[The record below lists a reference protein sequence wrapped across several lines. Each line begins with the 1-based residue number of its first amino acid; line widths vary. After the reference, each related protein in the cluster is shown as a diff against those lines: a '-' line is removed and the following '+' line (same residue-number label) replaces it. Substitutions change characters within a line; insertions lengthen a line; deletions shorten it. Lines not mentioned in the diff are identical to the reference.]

1 MAKMSGFKVYKGT
14 KETFISSGKAEAN
27 ANAIVFITGGT
38 DGEKKSCI
46 FAQGTYF
53 ASITEMMK
61 AINYVKGISVD
72 GQTYNAVAGG
82 GYVAFGAKDPSTV
95 AVNAGSNGIEIG
107 LTDDF
112 ITKVNNTASDLGGKS
127 DAASSTGSAFARI
140 ANLAAIVGQLT
151 GSEGGELESVEGQIT
166 NAIDALRTEIV
177 GTLGTDDAKTL
188 QAINDELDSIGTSI
202 SGINEKYNALEPR
215 VKAIEDDYLKG
226 ADKTAL
232 ANRITTEAPVTIT
245 EAAGSGDI
253 LKTYTFTQ
261 NGKAIGTINLAKE
274 LVVTGGDIVEIDG
287 VKNLQ
292 LTIANQTAPVNIPVN
307 ELVDVYTAQKNAT
320 QVQVAISNTNEISAT
335 VVSGSVTATELAANA
350 VTTEKIADKNVTIG
364 KLSDTLQTTINNATQ
379 GFEIITVELNAS
391 NTNLENTTFKTDP
404 YFDVSYAYSSHKKLP
419 VLYLNNTYISGYVSL
434 VKEPSQ
440 NIWHGHTVDTENN
453 RIINVTIASNS
464 STIKVDSYY
473 TKPSTGIPKTDLA
486 SAVQTSLGL
495 ADTALQAG
503 DVYSKAEIDAM
514 WEWEEL

>member
-14 KETFISSGKAEAN
+14 KETFISSGKATAN
-27 ANAIVFITGGT
+27 ADAIVFITGGT

-61 AINYVKGISVD
+61 AINFVKGISVE
-72 GQTYNAVAGG
+72 GQSYNAVAGG
-82 GYVAFGAKDPSTV
+82 GYVDFGAKDPSTV
-95 AVNAGSNGIEIG
+95 AVNAGSNGVEIG
-107 LTDDF
+107 LTTKFVD
-112 ITKVNNTASDLGGKS
+112 KVNDTATNLGSKT

-151 GSEGGELESVEGQIT
+151 GGELESVEGQIT
-166 NAIDALRTEIV
+166 NAINALRTEIV
-177 GTLGTDDAKTL
+177 GTLGTGDSKTI

-202 SGINEKYNALEPR
+202 SGINTKYNALEPR
-215 VKAIEDDYLKG
+215 VKTIEDDYLKG

-232 ANRITTEAPVTIT
+232 ANRIANEAPVTIS

-307 ELVDVYTAQKNAT
+307 ELVDAYTAKQNAT
-320 QVQVAISNTNEISAT
+320 QVQVAISNANEISAE
-335 VVSGSVTATELAANA
+335 VVAGSISATELAANA
-350 VTTEKIADKNVTIG
+350 VTTEKIADKNVTLD
-364 KLSDTLQTTINNATQ
+364 KLAEHIQTKINGATQ
-379 GFEIITVELNAS
+379 GYEIITAELNAS
-391 NTNLENTTFKTDP
+391 NTNLENTTFKTNP
-404 YFDVSYAYSSHKKLP
+404 YSSVNYAYSANKKLP
-419 VLYLNNTYISGYVSL
+419 VLYLNNTYVKGYIVL
-434 VKEPSQ
+434 AKESTYD
-440 NIWHGHTVDTENN
+440 IWHGHAVDTTENL
-453 RIINVTIASNS
+453 IINVTIASHS
-464 STIKVDSYY
+464 SSITVDSYY

-486 SAVQTSLGL
+486 SAVQTSLTA
-495 ADTALQAG
+495 ADNAAPKST
-503 DVYSKAEIDAM
+503 VYTKDEVDAM
-514 WEWEEL
+514 WAWEEL

>member
-14 KETFISSGKAEAN
+14 KETFISSGKATAN
-27 ANAIVFITGGT
+27 ADAIVFITGGT
-38 DGEKKSCI
+38 GNEKNSCI

-53 ASITEMMK
+53 ASISEMMT
-61 AINYVKGISVD
+61 AINYVKGISVG
-72 GQTYNAVAGG
+72 GQSYNAVAGG

-166 NAIDALRTEIV
+166 NAINALRTEIV

-202 SGINEKYNALEPR
+202 SGINAKYNALEPR

-307 ELVDVYTAQKNAT
+307 ELVDVYTAKQNAT

-335 VVSGSVTATELAANA
+335 VVAGSVTATELAANA
-350 VTTEKIADKNVTIG
+350 VTTEKITDKNVTYD
-364 KLSDTLQTTINNATQ
+364 KLADAVQTKILEATQ
-379 GFEIITVELNAS
+379 GYEIITAELNE
-391 NTNLENTTFKTDP
+391 NNLDLANTTFKTNP
-404 YFDVSYAYSSHKKLP
+404 YSSVNYAYSAHKKLP
-419 VLYLNNTYISGYVSL
+419 VLHLNNTYVKGYIVL
-434 VKEPSQ
+434 AKESTQ
-440 NIWHGHTVDTENN
+440 DIWHGHAVDTTENL
-453 RIINVTIASNS
+453 IINVTIASHS
-464 STIKVDSYY
+464 SSITVDSYY
-473 TKPSTGIPKTDLA
+473 TKPSAGIPKTDLA
-486 SAVQTSLGL
+486 SAVQTSLGK
-495 ADTALQAG
+495 ADAAAPQSTTYTKTE
-503 DVYSKAEIDAM
+503 VDAM
-514 WEWEEL
+514 WAWEEL

>member
-46 FAQGTYF
+46 FAQGIYF

-61 AINYVKGISVD
+61 AINYVKGISVG
-72 GQTYNAVAGG
+72 GQSYNAVAGG

-166 NAIDALRTEIV
+166 NAINALRTEIV

-202 SGINEKYNALEPR
+202 SGINAKYNALEPR

-307 ELVDVYTAQKNAT
+307 ELVDVYTVKQNAT

-335 VVSGSVTATELAANA
+335 VVAGSISATELAANA
-350 VTTEKIADKNVTIG
+350 VTTGKITDKNVTLD
-364 KLSDTLQTTINNATQ
+364 KLADAVQTKINGATQ
-379 GFEIITVELNAS
+379 GYEIITAELNAN
-391 NTNLENTTFKTDP
+391 NTNLANTTFKTNP
-404 YFDVSYAYSSHKKLP
+404 YSSVSYAYSANKKLP
-419 VLYLNNTYISGYVSL
+419 ILYLNNTYVKGYIVL
-434 VKEPSQ
+434 AKESTQ
-440 NIWHGHTVDTENN
+440 DIWHGHAVDTSNN
-453 RIINVTIASNS
+453 LIINVTIQS
-464 STIKVDSYY
+464 SGSSITVDSYY

-486 SAVQTSLGL
+486 SAVQTSLTA
-495 ADTALQAG
+495 ADNAAPKST
-503 DVYSKAEIDAM
+503 VYTKTEVDAM
-514 WEWEEL
+514 WAWEEL